1 MKKVFL
7 FLSTMLLFISAQAQQ
22 TAQKCKHSCCQ
33 QKTACQ
39 QDNNRQNCYQ
49 QGNAGKIETVVAKE
63 FANRIMG
70 KKVVL
75 IDVRTPKEYASGHI
89 KGAMNVE
96 WGNGFR
102 EQFEKA
108 GIKTNKTLALYC
120 RGGRRSKAAA
130 DLLVQM
136 GYKVVNLD
144 GGIVAWE
151 KAGMPVEK

>member
-1 MKKVFL
+1 
-7 FLSTMLLFISAQAQQ
+7 MLLFVAAQAQQ

-33 QKTACQ
+33 QKTAYPL
-39 QDNNRQNCYQ
+39 DNNRHNCCQ
-49 QGNAGKIETVVAKE
+49 QANTGKMETIVAKE

-70 KKVVL
+70 KRVVL

-96 WGNGFR
+96 WGNSFK

-108 GIKTNKTLALYC
+108 GIKTNRTVALYC

-136 GYKVVNLD
+136 GYKVLNLD

-151 KAGMPVEK
+151 KAGMPVVK